1 MTPPPVTA
9 ALPPVPSRRPFEIIR
24 SPALMRERAEGLRRD
39 GLRIAV
45 VPTMGFLHEGHLS
58 LLAAARAAAD
68 IVILTIFV
76 NPTQFGPNEDLS
88 RYPRDEA
95 GDLQKALPTGVD
107 LAFCPAAEDMYLPGS
122 QTFVTV
128 RELELP
134 LCGHSRPGHFT
145 GVATVVSKLFHLTRP
160 HVAFFGQK
168 DFQQLALIR
177 RMVRDLDF
185 GIEIVGLP
193 IVREPDGLA
202 MSSRNVYLS
211 AEERA
216 QAPSL
221 CRGLRLARQW
231 AEAGERDA
239 VGLVERLRRWYA
251 DHLPLGVIDY
261 LEVVDADAITPLDR
275 LPEPGAA
282 RALLAAAV
290 RLGKA
295 RLIDN
300 ILLVA

>member
-1 MTPPPVTA
+1 MRIVTDPADLQA
-9 ALPPVPSRRPFEIIR
+9 ACLTARAAGRRT
-24 SPALMRERAEGLRRD
+24 AL
-39 GLRIAV
+39 
-45 VPTMGFLHEGHLS
+45 VPTMGFLHAGHLS
-58 LLAAARAAAD
+58 LMRHARAESDLLA
-68 IVILTIFV
+68 VSLFV
-76 NPTQFGPNEDLS
+76 NPSQFGPGEDLAN
-88 RYPRDEA
+88 YPRDLERDAALAEGEGADILFTPTAEA
-95 GDLQKALPTGVD
+95 MYPPGFATVVEVPAL
-107 LAFCPAAEDMYLPGS
+107 AAG
-122 QTFVTV
+122 
-128 RELELP
+128 
-134 LCGHSRPGHFT
+134 LCGRSRPVHFR
-145 GVATVVSKLFHLTRP
+145 GVATVVTRLLLLTLPHLA
-160 HVAFFGQK
+160 VFGEK
-168 DFQQLALIR
+168 DWQQLAIIKRLA
-177 RMVRDLDF
+177 RDLGF
-185 GIEIVGLP
+185 PTRIEGRP

-202 MSSRNVYLS
+202 LSSRNVYLS

-261 LEVVDADAITPLDR
+261 LEIVDADAITPLDR